1 MAEYIDCTPTW
12 AGILPVILTALRD
25 ATPEG
30 QRMAGEELRRMA
42 RLADQV
48 GDMARELEEAEARYG
63 RADRDL
69 RVCIEALIDIEEGG
83 YTDAR
88 PLAREALNRMTCAGS
103 EAE

>member
-12 AGILPVILTALRD
+12 SGILPVILTALRD

-30 QRMAGEELRRMA
+30 QRMAGDELRRMA

-48 GDMARELEEAEARYG
+48 GDMARELDEAEERYG
-63 RADRDL
+63 RADHDL

-83 YTDAR
+83 GDAR
-88 PLAREALNRMTCAGS
+88 EVARNALNRMTCAGS
-103 EAE
+103 EGE

>member
-83 YTDAR
+83 RDAR
-88 PLAREALNRMTCAGS
+88 EVARNALNLMTCAGS